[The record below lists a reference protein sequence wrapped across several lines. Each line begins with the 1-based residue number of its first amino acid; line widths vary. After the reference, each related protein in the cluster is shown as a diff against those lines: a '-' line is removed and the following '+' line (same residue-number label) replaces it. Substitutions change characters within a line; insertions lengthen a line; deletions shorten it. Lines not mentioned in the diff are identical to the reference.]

1 MNINFNLATPQS
13 KVSSIR
19 VIVTQKGKV
28 YRKAIGVSCPVKDW
42 SATKQKCSHV
52 EVDNYIRRVRIYLES
67 VLNVNS
73 TPDEIRNAL
82 EMAPLSDKER
92 KAYLHVKEGRPSFKE
107 VFCDTLK
114 GATNASMYKTL
125 CKMMGAPEWE
135 DITQSWAD
143 VLISR
148 MDSAGFSVNYCNQML
163 RVVKQAMYYG
173 QKMKYHSNA
182 DFSSIVAPK
191 EESFS
196 VYLTKD
202 EVDRLWNHVFDSEC
216 LSTARDIFI
225 VGIYTASRHSDY
237 SRLTMDNI
245 HDGLLDFIQ
254 TKTGGR
260 VVMPCAPRVIEVLQR
275 HGGKVPFYCRHYLNR
290 LAKRMCK
297 EVGIDDVIEVPKS
310 KRKIL
315 GKKDGEP
322 VYKWELVGTHTA
334 RRTGATLLY
343 LNNVPTIQ
351 CMMITGHKTEES
363 FLKYIKVTKEENA
376 RALMNNPFF
385 K

>member
-1 MNINFNLATPQS
+1 MNINFNLATPQA

-19 VIVTQKGKV
+19 VVVTQNGKV
-28 YRKAIGVSCPVKDW
+28 YRKGTGVSCPVKSW
-42 SATKQKCSHV
+42 STAKQKCTNIETNKRLAQIHV
-52 EVDNYIRRVRIYLES
+52 FLERT
-67 VLNVNS
+67 LNVNS
-73 TPDEIRNAL
+73 TPDEIKAAL
-82 EMAPLSDKER
+82 EMAVLSDTER
-92 KAYLHVKEGRPSFKE
+92 KTFVARKKGRPSFGE
-107 VFCDTLK
+107 VFCDYLK
-114 GATNASMYKTL
+114 GDTNRSMYKRL
-125 CKMMGAPEWE
+125 SGLMGDPEWE
-135 DITQSWAD
+135 DITQGWAD

-148 MDSAGFSVNYCNQML
+148 MASAGLSINYCNQML

-173 QKMKYHSNA
+173 QKAKYHSNDEFA
-182 DFSSIVAPK
+182 SIVAPK

-202 EVDRLWNHVFDSEC
+202 EVDRLWEHRFDDEC
-216 LSTARDIFI
+216 LSIARDIFI

-260 VVMPCAPRVIEVLQR
+260 VIMPCSPRVIEVMQR
-275 HGGKVPFYCRHYLNR
+275 YGGKVPYFCRHYMNR
-290 LAKRMCK
+290 LVKRVCR
-297 EVGIDDVIEVPKS
+297 EVGIDDVVEVPKS

-315 GKKDGEP
+315 GKKEGEP
-322 VYKWELVGTHTA
+322 VYKWELIGTHTA